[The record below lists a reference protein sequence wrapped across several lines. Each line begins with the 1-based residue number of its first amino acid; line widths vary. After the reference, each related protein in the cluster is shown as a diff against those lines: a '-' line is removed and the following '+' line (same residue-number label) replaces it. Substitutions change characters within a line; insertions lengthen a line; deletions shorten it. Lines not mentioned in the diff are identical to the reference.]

1 MVIGL
6 TNGMRWVQYSIYQTQ
21 IFIMKHESDLNSDLT
36 RTFHGGHWHN
46 KCNDSW
52 TIAKLIKHPKVLKKL
67 RDEINS
73 SISSNSLFQESYV
86 PEIPYLQAV
95 IKKSLR
101 LHHSSS
107 LMLRRCE
114 KDCKINGYDI
124 LANEKVIFNVKDIH
138 MDPNVWENLEEFVPE
153 RFMNISE
160 EHEYDDYQMD
170 MKLVRDFK

>member
-1 MVIGL
+1 
-6 TNGMRWVQYSIYQTQ
+6 
-21 IFIMKHESDLNSDLT
+21 
-36 RTFHGGHWHN
+36 
-46 KCNDSW
+46 
-52 TIAKLIKHPKVLKKL
+52 
-67 RDEINS
+67 
-73 SISSNSLFQESYV
+73 
-86 PEIPYLQAV
+86 
-95 IKKSLR
+95 
-101 LHHSSS
+101 
-107 LMLRRCE
+107 MLRRCE